1 MRTKAPRH
9 EADSAQRAPAPWPRA
24 GASAALFRDGAVLL
38 VKRASAPFA
47 GLWSLPGGLIER
59 GETAEDAARR
69 EVREETGLEADIVG
83 LTGVY
88 DVMQRG
94 DDGMLQAQYVLAT
107 YFGRPGS
114 GYPRAGSD
122 ASDVGFVALADLDA
136 ATLTPGAVA
145 IIARAAA
152 LLAQTSAD

>member
-1 MRTKAPRH
+1 MPTKAPRNA
-9 EADSAQRAPAPWPRA
+9 ADSAQRGSSPWPRA
-24 GASAALFRDGAVLL
+24 AASAALFRGGAVLL
-38 VKRASAPFA
+38 VERASAPFA
-47 GLWSLPGGLIER
+47 GLWSLPGGLIEP

-69 EVREETGLEADIVG
+69 EVREETGLAAGIVG
-83 LTGVY
+83 LT
-88 DVMQRG
+88 DVHDVILRR
-94 DDGMLQAQYVLAT
+94 DDGMLQAHFVLAT

-122 ASDVGFVALADLDA
+122 AHDARFVALADLDA
-136 ATLTPGAVA
+136 LALTPGAVA

>member
-1 MRTKAPRH
+1 MKEQC
-9 EADSAQRAPAPWPRA
+9 EAGASPWPRA

-122 ASDVGFVALADLDA
+122 ASDADFVALADLDA
-136 ATLTPGAVA
+136 STLTPGAIA

-152 LLAQTSAD
+152 LLAQMSAD